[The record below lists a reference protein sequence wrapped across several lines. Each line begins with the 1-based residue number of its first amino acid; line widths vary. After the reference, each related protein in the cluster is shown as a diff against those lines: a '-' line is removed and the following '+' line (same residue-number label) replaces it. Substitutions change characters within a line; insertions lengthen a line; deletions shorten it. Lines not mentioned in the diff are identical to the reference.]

1 MLLPQV
7 FIGTRHLPPT
17 KQSLGLPSW
26 GKVNFKKS
34 DENFHFLMRYA
45 GLMRGSIHNLLKRI
59 TGTGRAGDENSQK
72 HHLQAR
78 EVVVINK
85 SNIFCP
91 HLPAVPR
98 RSSRLPA
105 TWCWSRHSA
114 GAETPLGDPGLRFTP
129 DGKEPLSLFLAVL
142 VSSVPPSR

>member
-1 MLLPQV
+1 MLASCVVRFTTCLSVSQEQEGP
-7 FIGTRHLPPT
+7 
-17 KQSLGLPSW
+17 
-26 GKVNFKKS
+26 
-34 DENFHFLMRYA
+34 
-45 GLMRGSIHNLLKRI
+45 
-59 TGTGRAGDENSQK
+59 GDENSQK

-91 HLPAVPR
+91 HLPVVPR

-114 GAETPLGDPGLRFTP
+114 GAETPLGDPVLRFTP